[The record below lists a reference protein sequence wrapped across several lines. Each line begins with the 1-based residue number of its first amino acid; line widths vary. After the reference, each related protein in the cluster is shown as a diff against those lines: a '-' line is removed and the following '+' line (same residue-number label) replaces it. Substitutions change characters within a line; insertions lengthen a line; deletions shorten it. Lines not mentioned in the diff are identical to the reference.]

1 MAICDEN
8 KPYIFISYSH
18 RDSDKVVEIMNRLRA
33 EGFNVWYDGGI
44 DPGTEWDENIA
55 KHVQECG
62 YFIAFVSNG
71 YIGSKN
77 CKDELNYSR
86 DLDKEQLL
94 IYLEDVSLPGGMAMR
109 MNRIQAIYWNK
120 YDASNVEDAYQKLFH
135 ASGIGKCKVN
145 GTDGNPIENTYRAPV
160 KLDSVNNGNQNKNTS
175 KNGKLPVI
183 IGGVAAGLVIIG
195 LIIALA
201 RSNAKKDVSAN
212 STQEAAVTQE
222 EDAENAIV
230 SDDISEEAV
239 EESAENTS
247 EIKEESEENNTENA
261 KIENM
266 TVAEKWEIVHKYYEN
281 KEYESMLPYLES
293 LIKSGDGS
301 AYGYLGFYYACHAEP
316 DKKDIEKA
324 VQYLQKGIDDC
335 NSAYCAFAMNTIYYY
350 GVEGFQEP
358 DYDKALE
365 YGILSYDMGDKRTA
379 DEVGH
384 IYNFGY
390 ASTGK
395 NYDEAM
401 KWYKLSMEQEQN
413 GYVACCLG
421 CMYQYGNTSEG
432 KDIEKALEY
441 QLQSIELGHKYA
453 YRHLGEIY
461 EENGDIAKAKEA
473 YTSFKDYGEEA
484 NNSEWIEWAKG
495 KLDALN

>member
-94 IYLEDVSLPGGMAMR
+94 IYLEDVSLPAGMAMR

-120 YDASNVEDAYQKLFH
+120 YDASNMEDAYQKLFH

-145 GTDGNPIENTYRAPV
+145 DTYGNPVENTYQAPV
-160 KLDSVNNGNQNKNTS
+160 KLDSVNNGNQNKITS
-175 KNGKLPVI
+175 MNGKLPII
-183 IGGVAAGLVIIG
+183 IGGVVAGLVIIG
-195 LIIALA
+195 LIIALIKPDPKEDD
-201 RSNAKKDVSAN
+201 SEN
-212 STQEAAVTQE
+212 STQEAAVTKE
-222 EDAENAIV
+222 EDADNAIA

-239 EESAENTS
+239 SEESTADGS
-247 EIKEESEENNTENA
+247 EETEENNTENA
-261 KIENM
+261 EIENL
-266 TVAEKWEIVHKYYEN
+266 TNKEKWNIVNKYYNN
-281 KEYESMLPYLES
+281 KEYEAMLPYLES
-293 LIKSGDGS
+293 LAKSGDGS
-301 AYGYLGFYYACHAEP
+301 AYGYLGFYYSSHAEA
-316 DKKDIEKA
+316 DKKDFEKA
-324 VQYLQKGIDDC
+324 VQYLQKGIDDY

-350 GVEGFQEP
+350 GVNGFLEP

-384 IYNFGY
+384 IYNL
-390 ASTGK
+390 GK
-395 NYDEAM
+395 SSAGRDYDEAK
-401 KWYKLSMEQEQN
+401 KWYELAMDQEAN

-421 CMYQYGNTSEG
+421 FMYQYGNTSEG
-432 KDIEKALEY
+432 KNIEKALEY
-441 QLQSIELGHKYA
+441 QLMSVELGYKYA

-461 EENGDIAKAKEA
+461 EEKGDIEKAKEA
-473 YTSFKDYGEEA
+473 YTAFKEYGEEA
-484 NNSEWIEWAKG
+484 KNSEWIEWAQG
-495 KLDALN
+495 KLNDLN

>member
-94 IYLEDVSLPGGMAMR
+94 IYLEDVSLPGGMAIR

-145 GTDGNPIENTYRAPV
+145 GTDGNPVENTYRAPV

-281 KEYESMLPYLES
+281 KEYAKLFQLNNK
-293 LIKSGDGS
+293 IKSYLLGDS
-301 AYGYLGFYYACHAEP
+301 
-316 DKKDIEKA
+316 
-324 VQYLQKGIDDC
+324 
-335 NSAYCAFAMNTIYYY
+335 S
-350 GVEGFQEP
+350 
-358 DYDKALE
+358 
-365 YGILSYDMGDKRTA
+365 
-379 DEVGH
+379 
-384 IYNFGY
+384 
-390 ASTGK
+390 
-395 NYDEAM
+395 
-401 KWYKLSMEQEQN
+401 
-413 GYVACCLG
+413 
-421 CMYQYGNTSEG
+421 
-432 KDIEKALEY
+432 
-441 QLQSIELGHKYA
+441 
-453 YRHLGEIY
+453 
-461 EENGDIAKAKEA
+461 
-473 YTSFKDYGEEA
+473 
-484 NNSEWIEWAKG
+484 
-495 KLDALN
+495 